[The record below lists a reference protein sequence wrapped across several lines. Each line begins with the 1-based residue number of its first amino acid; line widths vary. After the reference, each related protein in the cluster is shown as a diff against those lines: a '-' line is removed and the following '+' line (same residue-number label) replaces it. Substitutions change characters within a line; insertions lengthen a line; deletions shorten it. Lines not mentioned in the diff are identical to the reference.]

1 MQDNSHLCRWGRAL
15 VITSA
20 MLGVVALFLLTA
32 VDGGAQS
39 SGDIEFPSLRTPTPI
54 YKPSYSPNRGAPRG
68 RVAIVDQQ
76 GTSGRY
82 RTIQAAVNAV
92 GSGGTVRVMSG
103 AQPYTDALRISY
115 PVSIRSYT
123 EGAQVDIRSPYD
135 LPCLHV
141 NSASNGLVSVSGM
154 KWLKP
159 SNELDYRARPC
170 IIVERGFFSLK
181 DSYVEATIHNPAIL
195 LQDSFSRIEATTITN
210 GQVGVRIDAA
220 PDGDYF
226 LIGNNIVGNVDG
238 IRVNGRAHV
247 TVLGNHVHDNI
258 EHGIVSVGGGG
269 TYLSNWIYRN
279 GESGVL
285 LQRSVLAPEFRANF
299 ISRNNK
305 AGIRVWPDANGV
317 ISWNQI
323 CNNADRAIDGL
334 KENNRIV
341 LDPPNDIFNAGS
353 GDGLFRSGDK
363 KGGRCT
369 LPPSPL
375 GTPNVVTGS
384 SQ

>member
-1 MQDNSHLCRWGRAL
+1 
-15 VITSA
+15 
-20 MLGVVALFLLTA
+20 MLGHSNFLYSMRSLVFVLAALSIIVLCLAMFEGAVA
-32 VDGGAQS
+32 QQ
-39 SGDIEFPSLRTPTPI
+39 SGDIEFPSSSLPTPI
-54 YKPSYSPNRGAPRG
+54 YKPNFSRPRATTRG
-68 RVAIVDQQ
+68 RVVIVDQQ
-76 GTSGRY
+76 GKQGRY

-92 GSGGTVRVMSG
+92 GSGGTVRVVSG

-115 PVSIRSYT
+115 PVSIQSYT
-123 EGAQVDIRSPYD
+123 EGVQVDIRPAYD
-135 LPCLHV
+135 VPCLHI

-159 SNELDYRARPC
+159 SDELDYRARPC
-170 IIVERGFFSLK
+170 IIMERGFFSLK
-181 DSYVEATIHNPAIL
+181 DSFVESTIHSPAIL
-195 LQDSFSRIEATTITN
+195 LQDGFSRIESTTITN

-220 PDGDYF
+220 PNGDYF

-238 IRVNGRAHV
+238 IRVNGRARV

-323 CNNADRAIDGL
+323 CNNAGPAIDGL
-334 KENNRIV
+334 KQNNRIV
-341 LDPPNDIFNAGS
+341 LDPPNDIFNARG
-353 GDGLFRSGDK
+353 GNGFFRSGDK

-375 GTPNVVTGS
+375 GASNMVTGS